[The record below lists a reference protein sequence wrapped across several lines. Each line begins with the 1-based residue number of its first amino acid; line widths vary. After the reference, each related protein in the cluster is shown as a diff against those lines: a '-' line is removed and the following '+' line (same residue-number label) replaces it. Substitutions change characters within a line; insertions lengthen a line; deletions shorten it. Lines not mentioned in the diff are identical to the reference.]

1 MTPPNDGALE
11 TERLSRGV
19 LLAAALCAV
28 YLIWGSTYLA
38 IAVAVRSIPPLLAAA
53 LRLVP
58 AGALLFAFARVS
70 GRASPSARDWLCA
83 TPLGFLMLGLG
94 NGLVCMAERSVPS
107 GVVAVVIAITP
118 SFVVGIPWLLG
129 GKRPRNT
136 ALAGIALGLFG
147 VALLSWGAGSAR
159 PIDGLGLALVVSA
172 CLSWAIA
179 LLLAPR
185 LPLPK
190 DPFYASALP
199 MLTGG
204 GFLAVASV
212 LAGDLRRV
220 HTGPELWPAAVAV
233 AYLAV
238 FGSIVA
244 YTAYIWLQRNAS
256 AALATSNV
264 YVNPVIALA
273 LGWAL
278 NGEPLGARAIF
289 GSALVLVAVALIGRT
304 DAARS
309 REDSLP
315 SFSPAALPDNGD

>member
-1 MTPPNDGALE
+1 
-11 TERLSRGV
+11 
-19 LLAAALCAV
+19 
-28 YLIWGSTYLA
+28 
-38 IAVAVRSIPPLLAAA
+38 
-53 LRLVP
+53 VP
-58 AGALLFAFARVS
+58 AGALLFAFAWISR
-70 GRASPSARDWLCA
+70 RRLPSARHWLNA

-118 SFVVGIPWLLG
+118 SFVVGIPWLFG
-129 GKRPRNT
+129 GPRPRT
-136 ALAGIALGLFG
+136 GALVGIALGLLG
-147 VALLSWGAGSAR
+147 VAVLSWKSGSAHS
-159 PIDGLGLALVVSA
+159 IDGVGLALVVSA

-185 LPLPK
+185 LSLPSDPL
-190 DPFYASALP
+190 YASALP

-204 GFLAVASV
+204 GALALASV
-212 LAGDLRRV
+212 FGGDLQRV
-220 HTGPELWPAAVAV
+220 HTGPELWPAALAI

-238 FGSIVA
+238 FGSITA
-244 YTAYIWLQRNAS
+244 YTAYIWLQRNAPP
-256 AALATSNV
+256 ALATSNV

-278 NGEPLGARAIF
+278 NGEALGARALV

-304 DAARS
+304 DTARS

-315 SFSPAALPDNGD
+315 AFSPAAVPDNGE